1 MVNLQKQIENLNQL
15 MVSQLPPDVLKAFAD
30 SIADLKKKKIE
41 EFSSRKGMKVN
52 PFNLKSAE
60 WADVSSDRVLG
71 EYNKIILAFFR
82 GDWCPYCNL
91 ELKAL
96 QAALSKI
103 ESKNAKLI
111 AISPQK
117 PVYISEMIKK
127 NRLSFDIL
135 FDEDNTLAREFGISF
150 SLQEFVIPYYSQLG
164 IDLNVYNGNN
174 DNMLPIPAIFVI
186 DKDYNI
192 TYSFVDANYMNR
204 IDIEELL
211 MNL

>member
-52 PFNLKSAE
+52 PFNLKSVE

-82 GDWCPYCNL
+82 GGWCPYCNL

-117 PVYISEMIKK
+117 PAYISEMIKK
-127 NRLSFDIL
+127 NCLSFDIL